1 MLVSIVM
8 PLYNTDIR
16 MLEKAIDSILE
27 QSYKEYELIIVCDR
41 LRESSDLI
49 VKKYAERDT
58 RIFVIRNDCNI
69 GLAKSLNEGIKR
81 AKGKYIARM
90 DADDVSWINRIKTQV
105 EFLEN
110 RPDVGVVFSRV
121 RKIDETGKILKRSSP
136 NLTEKRILTSLFYG
150 CLLTHPTVMIRKSA
164 LDNMPYWYCPNR
176 KAEDYDLWTRMI
188 LNDIKIAQISKV
200 LYDYRVHSN
209 QLSMRNKSVLSF
221 EAIDIVYQLLL
232 NCGISITT
240 NEVGQ
245 YLKYMTT
252 IEPMKNNEIK
262 VAKDVLK
269 RIISNKKIEVS
280 SYYLHRRW
288 ILMIIRRI
296 LQR

>member
-1 MLVSIVM
+1 
-8 PLYNTDIR
+8 